1 MATPKVKWDLNGKGV
16 APQQP
21 GEGGF
26 SEYAG
31 PELVKG
37 SYPAKIKRVVVGKIG
52 ENAKP
57 GSKKSANHGKPRI
70 SILLE
75 VQTSDIPD
83 KAKYHG
89 HPIWDGLNIIDGG
102 QGFVNA
108 FLHSLTNGSESQK
121 RAIESA
127 FWDDDKGPDFKRV
140 KVEKGPKAGTINTHI
155 VKIGRAVLGPPGK
168 GQFMVQVIA
177 KPDHDLS
184 GAFKAAITEYL
195 PYEGEQDL
203 PEDDDDE
210 NEDDVDDVEDDDE
223 DEDDDTGLESDSD
236 DEDDEDAEDDDV
248 DSDDEDEDDDSDD
261 DDEDEDAEPEPPV
274 KAGAKKRVF

>member
-1 MATPKVKWDLNGKGV
+1 MVATKVKWDLNGKGV

-21 GEGGF
+21 GEGF
-26 SEYAG
+26 SNYAG

-57 GSKKSANHGKPRI
+57 GAKKSANHGKPRI

-75 VQTSDIPD
+75 VQTADIPD
-83 KAKYHG
+83 KAKFHG

-121 RAIESA
+121 RAIEAA

-168 GQFMVQVIA
+168 GEFMVQVIA
-177 KPDHDLS
+177 KPDHDLN
-184 GAFKAAITEYL
+184 GAFKAAVTEYL
-195 PYEGEQDL
+195 PYEGEQNI
-203 PEDDDDE
+203 PED
-210 NEDDVDDVEDDDE
+210 
-223 DEDDDTGLESDSD
+223 DEDDDAED
-236 DEDDEDAEDDDV
+236 DEDDTGIV
-248 DSDDEDEDDDSDD
+248 SDTDDD
-261 DDEDEDAEPEPPV
+261 DDEDEDEEDEEDDEDQEDEADDGDEEDQGDEDEPEDAPPV
-274 KAGAKKRVF
+274 KKGARAGKPF